1 MPPLPGASK
10 RKHKDRDARRS
21 RSRNTTPS
29 SVISSSTAVPV
40 AANTP
45 WLDLETAKLMV
56 SPHPQYTDIL
66 DQLETKP
73 SNLEPKRLQEIID
86 QLKTLSDSA
95 EKRVESCEK
104 AIRLIHEQMRE
115 VEADHKERERQAEQA
130 RRTKA
135 KKEEAS
141 QKNIKAKKR
150 KDRPESEDAVDIKNE
165 GKLVSKGRFTLSR
178 ANCLARWPRSLHLI
192 STGRKLILTS
202 R

>member
-10 RKHKDRDARRS
+10 RKHKDREARRS

-29 SVISSSTAVPV
+29 SVISSSTVAPV

-45 WLDLETAKLMV
+45 WLDLDTAKLMV
-56 SPHPQYTDIL
+56 SPHPQYSEIL
-66 DQLETKP
+66 EQLETKP

-86 QLKTLSDSA
+86 HLKALGDSA

-115 VEADHKERERQAEQA
+115 VEAEHKERERQAEQA

-141 QKNIKAKKR
+141 QKNVKAKKR

-165 GKLVSKGRFTLSR
+165 GKVISKGRRNSPRAAFTS
-178 ANCLARWPRSLHLI
+178 I
-192 STGRKLILTS
+192 SQS
-202 R
+202 EN